1 MALRHT
7 SLSKDIS
14 FDRLKLINAVKKIKS
29 KCKLSCDPD
38 GYPLIFLLNLIPV
51 LSDPLSMLYNS
62 LISIGKI
69 PSSWKRAFVTP
80 IYKKGLASSPANYR
94 PISQTSIFCKL
105 VERVTSHDLADHL
118 MQQGLLSK
126 KQHGFIKG
134 RSTLTNLIE
143 SVSDWPLALDNKR
156 IGSVIYIDFARAFD
170 TVSHPKL
177 LLKLQAYGITG
188 NLLKFVSDF
197 LDNRSQKTRVGR
209 SLSDAKHLM
218 SGVIQGSC
226 LGPLLFLLYVN
237 DVVNIFDNAVE
248 AKLYADDIKLYSCIE
263 TVTYEFRLQH
273 NLNMLVDWAEEWQLS
288 ISISKCS
295 ILHLSARKKKSTP
308 ATYFINRSQLNDLT
322 YVNDLGVTIDE
333 HLSFSKHINNIA
345 RKADARCSLIMK
357 CFQSKRFDC
366 LVKAY
371 VTYVRPL
378 LEYNSPV
385 WSPHCAK
392 DIRTLERV
400 QKRFSK
406 KLPALHDL
414 SYHDR
419 LDRLGLERLEARRIR
434 ADLVLTYKIISGL
447 SELALSDFFTLSN
460 VTQTNR

>member
-1 MALRHT
+1 
-7 SLSKDIS
+7 
-14 FDRLKLINAVKKIKS
+14 V
-29 KCKLSCDPD
+29 
-38 GYPLIFLLNLIPV
+38 
-51 LSDPLSMLYNS
+51 
-62 LISIGKI
+62 
-69 PSSWKRAFVTP
+69 
-80 IYKKGLASSPANYR
+80 
-94 PISQTSIFCKL
+94 
-105 VERVTSHDLADHL
+105 
-118 MQQGLLSK
+118 
-126 KQHGFIKG
+126 
-134 RSTLTNLIE
+134 
-143 SVSDWPLALDNKR
+143 LDNKR

-188 NLLKFVSDF
+188 NLLKFVADF
-197 LDNRSQKTRVGR
+197 LDNRSQQTRVGR

-218 SGVIQGSC
+218 SGVVQGSC

-237 DVVNIFDNAVE
+237 DVLNIFDTAVE
-248 AKLYADDIKLYSCIE
+248 AKMYADDIKLYSCIE
-263 TVTYEFRLQH
+263 TITDEFRLQH

-295 ILHLSARKKKSTP
+295 ILHLGAQKMRKSTP
-308 ATYFINRSQLNDLT
+308 ATYFINRNQLSDLAS
-322 YVNDLGVTIDE
+322 VNDLGVTIDE

-345 RKADARCSLIMK
+345 RKAHARCSLIMK
-357 CFQSKRFDC
+357 CFQSKRLDC

-385 WSPHCAK
+385 WSPHWAK

-414 SYHDR
+414 SYSER
-419 LDRLGLERLEARRIR
+419 LERLGLERLEARRIR
-434 ADLVLTYKIISGL
+434 ADLVLTYKIVSGL
-447 SELALSDFFTLSN
+447 SELTLSDFFTLSN
-460 VTQTNR
+460 VTQTRGHMYKLCMPKFRTDVRKYCFCCRVVAIWNDLPADKINFTSLASFTRTLSLLSFDRYCLDSY